1 MTDIRDVADIAE
13 LIQERVKEAYERGF
27 KAGSE
32 AMRNSILHAA
42 TSAPITGAGGSKPIG
57 IMAGIGKVHT
67 YYGGGAEVPS
77 AARAPRGLV
86 ASAIKDVLTKSPGM
100 PIAEIEKL
108 VLERHPEISPK
119 TIGNELRR
127 GENDRYVRSGKYS
140 WLLKSEEAES
150 PAEPAHASPAINWWK
165 PKGGEGD

>member
-1 MTDIRDVADIAE
+1 MADIRDIADIAE
-13 LIQERVKEAYERGF
+13 LIQERVNEAYERGF

-42 TSAPITGAGGSKPIG
+42 TSAPITGAGGSKPIVVV
-57 IMAGIGKVHT
+57 AGVGKAPA
-67 YYGGGAEVPS
+67 YYGGGAEIP
-77 AARAPRGLV
+77 AAPRAPRGLV
-86 ASAIKDVLTKSPGM
+86 ASAIKDVLTASPGM
-100 PIAEIEKL
+100 PITEIEKL

-127 GENDRYVRSGKYS
+127 GEGDRYVRNGKYS
-140 WLLKSEEAES
+140 WLLKSEEAEK
-150 PAEPAHASPAINWWK
+150 PAESRWGDSADWFK